1 MRLHSAI
8 YLQYKIMENIMAT
21 KKVSLQSETNTLVII
36 AMHFNSSLAYLWTLA
51 EETQQVGRCFFVE
64 MQFLSVSGWAV
75 CVSLMVSRL
84 GPHVINWSLI
94 WGGTLNLVTGFC
106 VALCNSFT
114 YPRINWPLQLCSG

>member
-8 YLQYKIMENIMAT
+8 YLQYKIMENIMASPAT

-51 EETQQVGRCFFVE
+51 EETQQVGRCFLVE

-84 GPHVINWSLI
+84 GPHEINWSLI
-94 WGGTLNLVTGFC
+94 WEGH
-106 VALCNSFT
+106 
-114 YPRINWPLQLCSG
+114 